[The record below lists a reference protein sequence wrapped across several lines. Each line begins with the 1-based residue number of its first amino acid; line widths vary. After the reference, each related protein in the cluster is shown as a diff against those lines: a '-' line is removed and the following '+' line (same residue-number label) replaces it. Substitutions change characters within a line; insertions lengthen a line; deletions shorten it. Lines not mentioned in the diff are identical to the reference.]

1 MSVIGLE
8 SLDAP
13 SRGMSRV
20 VPSATVA
27 SPPARGCTPVESATE
42 TLTRA
47 SPDGEVRRSREV
59 PFGSTPRMVCVVAGT
74 TAEARVVPCGISP
87 FMREACAQ
95 AATPPPSAVTC
106 TASALSSGNHPASST
121 EAEERAGTVT

>member
-1 MSVIGLE
+1 MSVIGVE

-42 TLTRA
+42 TLT
-47 SPDGEVRRSREV
+47 
-59 PFGSTPRMVCVVAGT
+59 
-74 TAEARVVPCGISP
+74 
-87 FMREACAQ
+87 
-95 AATPPPSAVTC
+95 
-106 TASALSSGNHPASST
+106 
-121 EAEERAGTVT
+121 